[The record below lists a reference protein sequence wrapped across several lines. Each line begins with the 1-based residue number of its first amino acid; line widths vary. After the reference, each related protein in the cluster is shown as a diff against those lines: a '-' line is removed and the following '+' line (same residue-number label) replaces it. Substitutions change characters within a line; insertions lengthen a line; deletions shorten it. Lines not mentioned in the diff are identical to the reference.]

1 MRPSSSGSEPGLFGP
16 VLARGGA
23 ADEVTDGAW
32 LSALLEVE
40 AALAAAAADI
50 GIVDRQSA
58 EAVASACAD
67 ATTYDAGA
75 IGAAAAATGTPVL
88 ALADAIRAAVPESAR
103 GAVHVGA
110 TSQDVLDTAMML
122 VVRRAAVPVVA
133 DLAGAA
139 DAAAGLAAE
148 HRNTVMA
155 GRTLG
160 QQAVPVTFGLVCA
173 QWMTGLDGSADRLA
187 TVARALPL
195 QYGGAAGTRAAADRR
210 GSELAARL
218 AERLDLRDPVLP
230 WHTIRLPVADLAGA
244 LGTACGIVAK
254 VAGDVVLLAQTEVAE
269 LSDADPARGGSSAMA
284 HKANPVAAV
293 SARACARRG
302 PGLVATL
309 LGAMEQEHQ
318 RAAGAWHSE
327 WRTLTDLLVATG
339 SAAAWLHDCLEHL
352 VVHADRMAGNLTA
365 DLRDVG
371 PGDAAALTDLA
382 LREHDSHVRPR

>member
-1 MRPSSSGSEPGLFGP
+1 MLLPGRLRAGAALVARRATVP
-16 VLARGGA
+16 VLADLVGG
-23 ADEVTDGAW
+23 
-32 LSALLEVE
+32 
-40 AALAAAAADI
+40 
-50 GIVDRQSA
+50 
-58 EAVASACAD
+58 
-67 ATTYDAGA
+67 
-75 IGAAAAATGTPVL
+75 
-88 ALADAIRAAVPESAR
+88 
-103 GAVHVGA
+103 
-110 TSQDVLDTAMML
+110 
-122 VVRRAAVPVVA
+122 
-133 DLAGAA
+133 A
-139 DAAAGLAAE
+139 DAAAALAGE
-148 HRNTVMA
+148 HRATVMA

-173 QWMTGLDGSADRLA
+173 QWMDGLDGSADRLA
-187 TVARALPL
+187 VVARALPL
-195 QYGGAAGTRAAADRR
+195 QYGGAAGTRAAADGR
-210 GSELAARL
+210 GLELAVRL

-230 WHTIRLPVADLAGA
+230 WHTVRLPVADLAGA
-244 LGTACGIVAK
+244 LGTACGTVAK
-254 VAGDVVLLAQTEVAE
+254 VAGDVVLLAQTEVGE
-269 LSDADPARGGSSAMA
+269 LSDADPTRGGSSAMA

-293 SARACARRG
+293 CARASARRG
-302 PGLVATL
+302 PGLAGTL